1 MQAPRNGSLDLCPL
15 PAFLVE
21 WATKTK
27 PLVRSE
33 NKWGHHMRGETV
45 AFVNICVP
53 NSQLCQGKHFILDTM
68 CFMFTSM

>member
-1 MQAPRNGSLDLCPL
+1 MFFGWLPWEYDMQAPRNGSLDLCPL

-27 PLVRSE
+27 PLFRRE

-45 AFVNICVP
+45 A
-53 NSQLCQGKHFILDTM
+53 L
-68 CFMFTSM
+68 

>member
-1 MQAPRNGSLDLCPL
+1 MGVRYAQVPRNGSLDLCPL

-27 PLVRSE
+27 PLFRRE

-45 AFVNICVP
+45 A
-53 NSQLCQGKHFILDTM
+53 L
-68 CFMFTSM
+68 

>member
-53 NSQLCQGKHFILDTM
+53 NSQ
-68 CFMFTSM
+68 